1 MRAKKSKAPVRHTP
15 KNKLFRLAVIA
26 FAIYSG
32 VSLIQLQADIT
43 ARRAELSD
51 IQRKCEEQRIE
62 NKELELQLS
71 KGDDMDYIERT
82 ARERLDFVY
91 PYETVYINASGS

>member
-1 MRAKKSKAPVRHTP
+1 MCIRDR
-15 KNKLFRLAVIA
+15 
-26 FAIYSG
+26 
-32 VSLIQLQADIT
+32 
-43 ARRAELSD
+43 
-51 IQRKCEEQRIE
+51 
-62 NKELELQLS
+62 ELQLS